1 MAQEQRDQPQLD
13 QQQRDQRPQQSAVPA
28 PLAGLMGLLQRWNFI
43 ERARLERELWDAFER
58 GEPIEQL
65 VEACEPGFRREV
77 WGTTAVRIRK
87 IERMMRDQQQP
98 PGGAG

>member
-1 MAQEQRDQPQLD
+1 MAQ
-13 QQQRDQRPQQSAVPA
+13 
-28 PLAGLMGLLQRWNFI
+28 LAQWLQRWNFI

-65 VEACEPGFRREV
+65 VEQCQPGFRREV

-87 IERMMRDQQQP
+87 IEQMMQGQAEARNQNQN
-98 PGGAG
+98 

>member
-77 WGTTAVRIRK
+77 WSTTAVRIRK